1 MSSYFL
7 STFVTNYSFIWSI
20 IDYSPL
26 NFLCF
31 NYLTTFLV
39 LTVILSFF
47 FVVLLTLRKRTEDL
61 NAIASCLIIPFC
73 VKSLARPE
81 RKGFYYRLD

>member
-1 MSSYFL
+1 MSSYFR
-7 STFVTNYSFIWSI
+7 STLVTNYSFIRSI

-31 NYLTTFLV
+31 TYLTTFLV

-47 FVVLLTLRKRTEDL
+47 FVALLTLRKRTEDL
-61 NAIASCLIIPFC
+61 NAIASCLIIPF
-73 VKSLARPE
+73 
-81 RKGFYYRLD
+81 